1 MKEDERME
9 RHFFERSPVEVG
21 PDFLGTQITVDE
33 VTMRIVEVEA
43 YLGPHDQAAH
53 SFSGKPTKRTAPMF
67 GPPGHLYVYFTY
79 GMHHCMNI
87 VCGHEGE
94 GYGLLLRGAEIISGH
109 DLVAERR
116 FGCSYAELTAAQRRN
131 LVNGPAKLCQGFGLT
146 TADSGQDLYQD
157 RFRLVA
163 DSVDAVVQTTRIGIP
178 NAGEATAY
186 PWRFYVEASE
196 GVSKR

>member
-1 MKEDERME
+1 ME

-116 FGCSYAELTAAQRRN
+116 FGCSYAALTGCNGVISSMDQRN
-131 LVNGPAKLCQGFGLT
+131 CAK
-146 TADSGQDLYQD
+146 
-157 RFRLVA
+157 
-163 DSVDAVVQTTRIGIP
+163 DSVSRQRIQVRISIKHGSDSLLTRSMRSSRRHGSVFRTQ
-178 NAGEATAY
+178 E
-186 PWRFYVEASE
+186 
-196 GVSKR
+196 KRQPIHGGFM